1 MLYNHATFNYSVSD
15 LLSSL
20 LCFTAQP
27 GGFLSGSVQVPGD
40 KSISHRA
47 IMLAALAEGASRIS
61 GCLRGAD
68 VLATLQAFRAMGV
81 VISDDPETGDF
92 VVQGVGMHGLMNPSQ
107 PLDLGNSGTSIRL
120 LSGLLAGQ
128 GVECTLIGDASL
140 TGRPMQ
146 RVTEPLGQMGAVI
159 NTTEAGTAP
168 LHIMPTSSLSG
179 ITYRLPMAS
188 AQVKSA
194 VLLAGLYAEGETRVI
209 EPAPTRD
216 HTERML
222 QGFGYPVMQTDA
234 QCGVTGGGRL
244 QACDIAVPADISS
257 AAFFL
262 VGASIAAGSDL
273 TLRRVGINPTRD
285 GVITILRLM
294 GADIQLF
301 NQTQVGAEPVADI
314 RVRAAELRGIDIP
327 LDQVPLAIDEFPALF
342 VAAACAI
349 GTTVLRGAAELRVKE
364 SDRVQVMADGLQALG
379 VPLEVLPDGIII
391 QGGTIQGGEVH
402 SHGDHRIAMAF
413 AMAALVAKQPITIND
428 CANVDTSFPGFVDI
442 AASAGLQLEVE
453 HV

>member
-1 MLYNHATFNYSVSD
+1 MS
-15 LLSSL
+15 SSL
-20 LCFTAQP
+20 RFIAQP
-27 GGFLSGSVQVPGD
+27 GGTLSGTLQVPGD
-40 KSISHRA
+40 KSMSHRA
-47 IMLAALAEGASRIS
+47 IMFAALAEGTSRIS

-68 VLATLQAFRAMGV
+68 VLATLHAFRAMGV
-81 VISDDPETGDF
+81 VIADDPASGDF
-92 VVQGVGMHGLMNPSQ
+92 VVQGVGMQGLQPPAV

-120 LSGLLAGQ
+120 LCGLLAGQ
-128 GVECTLIGDASL
+128 GVACTLVGDASL
-140 TGRPMQ
+140 CGRPMQ
-146 RVTEPLGQMGAVI
+146 RVTDPLGEMGAVI
-159 NTTEAGTAP
+159 RTTDAGTAP
-168 LHIMPTSSLSG
+168 LQILPSAALSAM
-179 ITYRLPMAS
+179 TYHLPVAS

-194 VLLAGLYAEGETRVI
+194 ILLAGLYAEGDTWVV
-209 EPAPTRD
+209 EPVPTRD

-222 QGFGYPVMQTDA
+222 QGFGYAVMQDGA
-234 QCGVTGGGRL
+234 RYGVRGGGRL
-244 QACDIAVPADISS
+244 QACDIDVPADISS

-273 TLRRVGINPTRD
+273 TLRRVGVNPTRD

-301 NQTQVGAEPVADI
+301 NHRQVGGEPVADI

-327 LDQVPLAIDEFPALF
+327 LDQVPLAIDEFPVLF
-342 VAAACAI
+342 VAAACAS

-379 VPLEVLPDGIII
+379 VQIQVLPDGMIVEGGSI
-391 QGGTIQGGEVH
+391 QGGVVH

-413 AMAALVAKQPITIND
+413 AIAGLVAKQSIIIEN
-428 CANVDTSFPGFVDI
+428 CANVDTSFPGFVDM
-442 AASAGLQLEVE
+442 AASVGLQLEVE